1 MKNFFNDNLDLIIKF
16 VLLVLFIY
24 GVSKFVSY
32 NSLYETTIR
41 YMQEQEQIQKD
52 KK

>member
-1 MKNFFNDNLDLIIKF
+1 MKKFFNDNLDLIIGIILF
-16 VLLVLFIY
+16 VLFAY
-24 GVSKFVSY
+24 GVNKFVSY

-41 YMQEQEQIQKD
+41 YMQEQEQLQKD